1 MLSGPQEVAL
11 MLHKSIKSVSG
22 RSVVSS
28 SALHAQAAFAP
39 RRRASRGLLTAR
51 RTERRD
57 RLIASALLLALLAG
71 WVLNF
76 VSVKQLSLGL
86 GDFLA
91 QATARHA

>member
-1 MLSGPQEVAL
+1 
-11 MLHKSIKSVSG
+11 
-22 RSVVSS
+22 
-28 SALHAQAAFAP
+28 
-39 RRRASRGLLTAR
+39 
-51 RTERRD
+51 
-57 RLIASALLLALLAG
+57 LIASALLLALLAG

>member
-1 MLSGPQEVAL
+1 MLY
-11 MLHKSIKSVSG
+11 KSIIG
-22 RSVVSS
+22 RPVVS

-39 RRRASRGLLTAR
+39 RRSAPRGLLAAR